1 MRTTRVS
8 RRWMLG
14 GIGLGTASL
23 FARPLVRQ
31 AFAQGT
37 VPRRL
42 VILCMPNCNIKAT
55 WAPTGGR
62 NVPGNSGD
70 ATMFSWGSSNSPL
83 EVVRQHT
90 VLIDGL
96 DHKAVGGDPHSS
108 GFIRY
113 STGGTI
119 KAGAGAGDPGAGNLA
134 NDGNHA
140 LLPSA
145 DQLFLD
151 SSPILGDKSL
161 PIRSL
166 QLGSVSVPKGRKEIW
181 FKTLSYA
188 MPAGGMLPAHM
199 PPEVDPFKTY
209 MRIASDA
216 VPMGNPADRVAAV
229 ESQLAKDKS
238 ILDFVKADL
247 GRLQMRLPMQQRVK
261 LEDHL
266 SGLRE
271 YEQSLTRSGT
281 AGTGPTVKLPG
292 APPMLDSTNMAN
304 FMALCGQYHDLV
316 KLCFQMDITRTVTI
330 LYGQGN
336 QSYKSLHSIAHGGSA
351 DALSN
356 GTKEFMG
363 MYASFVKL
371 LADAK
376 DIDGTSS
383 LIENT
388 VMTMSSDVSER
399 HNHVNVPY
407 VVWGGA
413 KMGIKG
419 GRLLRYPG
427 GSSNDVFAALAKPL
441 GVNLPGG
448 KFGDMSTGPLPEL
461 VT

>member
-1 MRTTRVS
+1 MRVS
-8 RRWMLG
+8 RRWMIS

-23 FARPLVRQ
+23 FARPLVRE
-31 AFAQGT
+31 AFAQGST
-37 VPRRL
+37 PRRF
-42 VILCMPNCNIKAT
+42 VILCMPNCSIKAK

-70 ATMFSWGSSNSPL
+70 AAQFTWGFCNEPL
-83 EVVRQHT
+83 ELVRQHT
-90 VLIDGL
+90 VILDGL
-96 DHKAVGGDPHSS
+96 DHKAVGGDPHTS

-119 KAGAGAGDPGAGNLA
+119 KAGASAGDPGAGNLA

-140 LLPSA
+140 MLPSA
-145 DQLFLD
+145 DQLFL
-151 SSPILGDKSL
+151 SQSPILGDKSL

-166 QLGSVSVPKGRKEIW
+166 QLGAVSVPKGRKEIW

-188 MPAGGMLPAHM
+188 LPVGSELPAHM

-209 MRIASDA
+209 MRIASEA
-216 VPMGNPADRVAAV
+216 VPTSTPADRQAALQT
-229 ESQLAKDKS
+229 QLAKDKS
-238 ILDFVKADL
+238 VLDFVKADL
-247 GRLQMRLPMQQRVK
+247 GRLQGRLPMQQRVK

-266 SGLRE
+266 TGLRE
-271 YEQSLTRSGT
+271 YEQSLMR
-281 AGTGPTVKLPG
+281 AGTGGTGPVVKLPD

-304 FMALCGQYHDLV
+304 YMALCGQYHDLI
-316 KLCFQMDITRTVTI
+316 KLCFQMDITRTVTF

-336 QSYKSLHSIAHGGSA
+336 QSYKSLHSVAHGGSA
-351 DALSN
+351 DTLAA
-356 GTKEFMG
+356 GTKEFMT
-363 MYASFVKL
+363 MYAGFVKK
-371 LADAK
+371 LADVTEA
-376 DIDGTSS
+376 DGSL

-407 VVWGGA
+407 AVFGGA

-419 GRLLRYPG
+419 GRVLRYPG
-427 GSSNDVFAALAKPL
+427 GASNDVMAALAKPL
-441 GVNLPGG
+441 GVTLPGG
-448 KFGDMSTGPLPEL
+448 KFGDQSSGPLPEL

>member
-1 MRTTRVS
+1 MRVS

-23 FARPLVRQ
+23 FARPLVRE

-37 VPRRL
+37 MPRRF
-42 VILCMPNCNIKAT
+42 VILCMPNCSIKAR

-70 ATMFSWGSSNSPL
+70 ATQFTWGFCNQPL
-83 EVVRQHT
+83 EAVRQHT
-90 VLIDGL
+90 VLVDGV

-113 STGGTI
+113 STGGSI
-119 KAGAGAGDPGAGNLA
+119 KAGASARDPGAGSLA
-134 NDGNHA
+134 NDGNHGV
-140 LLPSA
+140 LPSA

-151 SSPILGDKSL
+151 KSPILGDKSL
-161 PIRSL
+161 PIASL

-181 FKTLSYA
+181 FKTLSYG
-188 MPAGGMLPAHM
+188 MPVGAELPAYM

-209 MRIASDA
+209 MRIASQA
-216 VPMGNPADRVAAV
+216 VPMGNPVDRQAAIQA
-229 ESQLAKDKS
+229 QLTKDKS
-238 ILDFVKADL
+238 VLDFVKADL
-247 GRLQMRLPMQQRVK
+247 GRLQMRLPTQQRVK

-266 SGLRE
+266 TGLRE
-271 YEQSLTRSGT
+271 YEQSLMRAGT
-281 AGTGPTVKLPG
+281 AGTGPAIKLPD
-292 APPMLDSTNMAN
+292 APAMLDSTNMAN
-304 FMALCGQYHDLV
+304 YMALCNQYHDLV

-336 QSYKSLHSIAHGGSA
+336 QSYRSLHSTAHGGSA
-351 DALSN
+351 DTLAN
-356 GTKEFMG
+356 GTRDFMT
-363 MYASFVKL
+363 MYAGWVKSM
-371 LADAK
+371 ADVKEA
-376 DIDGTSS
+376 DGSS
-383 LIENT
+383 LIENV
-388 VMTMSSDVSER
+388 VMTVSSDVSER
-399 HNHVNVPY
+399 HNHANVPY
-407 VVWGGA
+407 VVFGGG

-427 GSSNDVFAALAKPL
+427 GASNDVMAALAKPF

-448 KFGDMSTGPLPEL
+448 KFGDQGEGPLPEL